1 MQDIS
6 FCMEKPIQED
16 MLFNF
21 RYNSLMSMDNYLKNS
36 TDQST
41 FASNVIDHMIS
52 MSVFNYS
59 TMKIR
64 ESNNEQTNLSHKR
77 IIRKRRIAIRK

>member
-1 MQDIS
+1 
-6 FCMEKPIQED
+6 
-16 MLFNF
+16 
-21 RYNSLMSMDNYLKNS
+21 MSMDNYLKNS

-64 ESNNEQTNLSHKR
+64 ESNHEQTNLSHKS